1 MMDDNGPG
9 IHIKAQFISVTVF
22 CGHIRSFS
30 YGWVRHFAP
39 ADPWRR
45 RRNANADTQSH
56 GYADPEPSRHRQ
68 ALCIEWRWRIDFA
81 F

>member
-9 IHIKAQFISVTVF
+9 IQIKAQLISGTVF
-22 CGHIRSFS
+22 CGNIRSFP
-30 YGWVRHFAP
+30 YGWVRDFAS
-39 ADPWRR
+39 ANTWRR

-56 GYADPEPSRHRQ
+56 GYADPKPSRYRQ
-68 ALCIEWRWRIDFA
+68 ALCIEWRRWIDFA